1 MKKLFFAGKA
11 LFVALFLTV
20 STNSCTDLTEKT
32 YDVLKTEDFK
42 TESEIVAVVGAAYTN
57 LYSFMNHNTIF
68 SIQEVSSDEMAI
80 PHRGADWFDGGQ
92 WLRMHRHEY
101 TPKEESFNNAWQFCY
116 KGISN
121 CNRIIEQ
128 LETADKTLAAKF
140 VSELKV
146 LRALY
151 YYYLV
156 DLYGNVPVVT
166 AFAKAEAKPAN
177 RPRAEVAKFVED
189 EIKANVGAL
198 TKKADY
204 GRVNYYVGQAILA
217 KLYLN
222 SVVYTGAARWDDC
235 IAACNEIINSNVYKM
250 SGGYADNFSAANQTS
265 TENIFSIPYHEIF
278 AQGFNLVQM
287 TLHYESQ
294 KTFNLASQPWNGY
307 CTLAEFY
314 NSFDATDLRR
324 EANFLAGPQFSSGG
338 ERLVD
343 NQAEAN
349 DPDGKPLTFTPELN
363 ALEPNCLRQAGARV
377 GKYRFKLGAT
387 PNLDND
393 APLFRL
399 ADIYL
404 TKVEANWRKAGAP
417 ASYTVAA
424 DLTDFNRTRV
434 RAGLTPATSITA
446 ASLLAE
452 RGKEMFAEAWRRQDL
467 IRFGIYTTAYGKFKT
482 STDPATE
489 TIFPI
494 PDPQIQANSSL
505 KQNPGYQ

>member
-1 MKKLFFAGKA
+1 MKKLFFVGKA
-11 LFVALFLTV
+11 ALVGLFLMIG
-20 STNSCTDLTEKT
+20 TNSCTDLTEKT

-42 TESEIVAVVGAAYTN
+42 TESEIIAIVGAAYTN
-57 LYSFMNHNTIF
+57 AYSFMNHNTIF

-101 TPKEESFNNAWQFCY
+101 TAGEDSFNNAWQFCY

-128 LETADKTLAAKF
+128 LATADPKLATAF

-151 YYYLV
+151 YYYLL
-156 DLYGNVPVVT
+156 DLYGNVPIVT
-166 AFAKAEAKPAN
+166 AFKTADAAPAN
-177 RPRAEVAKFVED
+177 KTRAEVYAFVES
-189 EIKANVGAL
+189 EILANVGAL
-198 TKKADY
+198 TKKKNY
-204 GRVNYYVGQAILA
+204 GRVNYYAGQAILA

-222 SVVYTGAARWDDC
+222 AQVYTGTAQWDKC
-235 IAACNEIINSNVYKM
+235 IAACNDIISGAVYSMSADYASNF
-250 SGGYADNFSAANQTS
+250 NAANEGS
-265 TENIFSIPYHEIF
+265 TENILVIPYHELF

-287 TLHYESQ
+287 TLHYQSQ
-294 KTFNLASQPWNGY
+294 ATFNTASQPWNGY

-314 NSFDATDLRR
+314 NAYETGDLRR
-324 EANFLAGPQFSSGG
+324 DANHLAGPQFSAGG
-338 ERLVD
+338 VRLVD
-343 NQAEAN
+343 DQAEAN

-363 ALEPNCLRQAGARV
+363 QLEPNCLRQAGARV
-377 GKYRFKLGAT
+377 GKYRFKQGCL
-387 PNLDND
+387 PNMDND

-399 ADIYL
+399 ADIHL
-404 TKVEANWRKAGAP
+404 VRAEAGWRKAGAP
-417 ASYTVAA
+417 ASYTAAA
-424 DLTDFNRTRV
+424 DLADVNLVRK
-434 RAGLTPATSITA
+434 RAGLANATAITA

-482 STDPATE
+482 GVDQACK
-489 TIFPI
+489 TIFPL
-494 PDPQIQANSSL
+494 PTAQVQANKNL
-505 KQNPGYQ
+505 KQNPCY